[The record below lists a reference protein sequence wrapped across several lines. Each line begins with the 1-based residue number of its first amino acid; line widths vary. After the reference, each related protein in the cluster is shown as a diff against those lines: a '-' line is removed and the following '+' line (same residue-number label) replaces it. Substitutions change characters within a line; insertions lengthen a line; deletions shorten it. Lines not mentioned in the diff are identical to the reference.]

1 MKRQRSQLEIARHH
15 LNAWLEAELELTTHQ
30 SYKIGS
36 RSLTKADLGQIRKQI
51 GEHGEARRQKPRCS
65 GCPAGF
71 VKAVKRFECA

>member
-1 MKRQRSQLEIARHH
+1 MKRQRSQLEIARYH

-51 GEHGEARRQKPRCS
+51 
-65 GCPAGF
+65 
-71 VKAVKRFECA
+71 